1 MKTVTVLKCW
11 AKRCQRIDVDGHV
24 HRVDVLRDAKEL
36 IFMPIGFMYSRD
48 AEEMMCSSAG

>member
-1 MKTVTVLKCW
+1 MKTVLKCW

-48 AEEMMCSSAG
+48 AEEMLCSSAG